1 MNRILVIYIYTL
13 FSHRHAV
20 NITSYS
26 VNVPHVVYPCKPE
39 SRIKSE
45 SETYDD
51 VFLCCRCYLWL
62 FTLYINIKISKNSC
76 YMLD

>member
-45 SETYDD
+45 SESESDKAILYYMYD
-51 VFLCCRCYLWL
+51 VYR
-62 FTLYINIKISKNSC
+62 
-76 YMLD
+76 